1 MSSFVSKMSKST
13 VGTVVLIL
21 FLVLLVAGFAM
32 QDIQNVVSGG
42 GLSSGTLVKVGNE
55 EVSDRDVGNALQRRL
70 TEVRQS
76 DPTAD
81 YATLAKDF
89 DPLMDLLVQDAAIR
103 AFAADQGMTL
113 SKRLVDAE
121 IARIPA
127 TRGLDGKF
135 SQASYQ
141 AFLQQQKLSD
151 AELRK
156 LLSGGM
162 LQRLVLGQAAASAR
176 VPVGMATPYASM
188 LMEAREA
195 DVALIPTEQFLAGLP
210 APTQAELAT
219 YYQANARRYLVPEQR
234 VLNVARIGPA
244 QVAAVTATDKEI
256 ADYFAANQATFGG
269 ATRRVISQAV
279 VQSKP
284 AADAIV
290 ARARGASFVDATK
303 PAGFSAAD
311 ISVGPQTREQFAKL
325 TSDRVAA
332 AAFGAASGAI
342 VGPVQSDLGWHVIK
356 IDAIQV
362 DPGQSL
368 AAVRGAIAERL
379 TGDKRK
385 GALADLIA
393 KVEDA
398 IVDGS
403 SFAEAVKGAGLT
415 ATKSPL
421 ILANGTARSN
431 PGFKFPADL
440 APALRGGFDLTQDDD
455 PVVETLPGAAG
466 YALVAV
472 DQIIDAAPEPLAAIQ
487 PRVTADWRSAQA
499 RAKARVVATGVA
511 ARVAKGSDLKAAL
524 AASGTI
530 LPPPRRTAIRRMQ
543 LAQMGGEVPPA
554 LNLMFAL
561 AQGGSRMIADPE
573 GRGFVIV
580 KLIRII
586 PGNALLQPAL
596 VAQTQAEF
604 QEAVSGEYAE
614 QMSRAIQA
622 DLGVKRND
630 EAIAASRKR
639 IIGGG
644 N

>member
-1 MSSFVSKMSKST
+1 MIASVRRLSNSI
-13 VGTVVLIL
+13 VGKII
-21 FLVLLVAGFAM
+21 LVLFVVTIFASFALADM
-32 QDIQNVVSGG
+32 QGLSGG
-42 GLSSGTLVKVGNE
+42 GMSSDTLVKVGDQ
-55 EVSDRDVGNALQRRL
+55 EVTDRDVSNALQRRL

-76 DPTAD
+76 NPAAD

-89 DPLMDLLVQDAAIR
+89 DPLMTLLVQDAAIR
-103 AFAADQGMTL
+103 AFADDQGMTL

-121 IARIPA
+121 IAKIQA
-127 TRGLDGKF
+127 TRGLDGKV

-141 AFLQQQKLSD
+141 AFLNQQKLTD
-151 AELRK
+151 ADLRK
-156 LLSGGM
+156 LLSGGL
-162 LQRLVLGQAAASAR
+162 LQRLVIEQAAANAR

-195 DVALIPTEQFLAGLP
+195 DVALIPTAQFLADIP
-210 APTQAELAT
+210 APTNPDLAT
-219 YYQANARRYLVPEQR
+219 YYQANARKYLVAEQR
-234 VLNVARIGPA
+234 VLSVARIGPG
-244 QVAAVTATDKEI
+244 QVASVTATDKEI
-256 ADYFAANQATFGG
+256 TDYYNANQATFGG

-279 VQSKP
+279 VPSKP
-284 AADAIV
+284 VADGIA
-290 ARARGASFVDATK
+290 ARARSLSFVDATR

-311 ISVGPQTREQFAKL
+311 ISVGPQTREQFTKL

-332 AAFGAASGAI
+332 AAFGAAAGAI

-356 IDAIQV
+356 IDSIQV

-368 AAVRGAIAERL
+368 AAVRAAIAERL
-379 TGDKRK
+379 NTDKRK
-385 GALADLIA
+385 GALADLVA
-393 KVEDA
+393 KVEDSIA
-398 IVDGS
+398 DGS
-403 SFAEAVKGAGLT
+403 SFGEAIKAAGIT

-421 ILANGTARSN
+421 IFANGTARAN

-440 APALRGGFDLTQDDD
+440 APALRSGFDLTQDDD
-455 PVVETLPGAAG
+455 PVVEILPDAAG

-472 DQIIDAAPEPLAAIQ
+472 DQIVSAAPEPLAAIQ
-487 PRVTADWRSAQA
+487 PRVAADWKAAQA
-499 RAKARVVATGVA
+499 RAKARVVATAVA
-511 ARVAKGSDLKAAL
+511 AKVAKGTDLKAAL
-524 AASGTI
+524 ASAGMT

-543 LAQMGGEVPPA
+543 LAQMQGQIPPA
-554 LNLMFAL
+554 LNMMFAL

-614 QMSRAIQA
+614 QFARAIEV

-630 EAIAASRKR
+630 KAIEAARKR

-644 N
+644 S

>member
-1 MSSFVSKMSKST
+1 MSSFVRKMSKST
-13 VGTVVLIL
+13 VGTIIL
-21 FLVLLVAGFAM
+21 LLFGVLLVAGFAM
-32 QDIQNVVSGG
+32 QDVSNVISGG
-42 GLSSGTLVKVGNE
+42 GMSSGTLVKVGGQ
-55 EVSDRDVGNALQRRL
+55 EVSDRDVSNALQRRL

-76 DPTAD
+76 NPEAD

-89 DPLMDLLVQDAAIR
+89 DPLLTLLVQDAAVR
-103 AFAADQGMTL
+103 AFADDQGMTL

-121 IARIPA
+121 IAKIQA
-127 TRGLDGKF
+127 TRGLDGKV

-141 AFLQQQKLSD
+141 AFLAQQKLTD
-151 AELRK
+151 ADLRK
-156 LLSGGM
+156 LLSGGL
-162 LQRLVLGQAAASAR
+162 LQRLVIEQAAANAR

-195 DVALIPTEQFLAGLP
+195 DVALIPTAQFLADIP
-210 APTQAELAT
+210 APTNPDLAT
-219 YYQANARRYLVPEQR
+219 YYQANARKYLVAEQR
-234 VLNVARIGPA
+234 VLSVARIGPA
-244 QVAAVTATDKEI
+244 QVASVTATDKEI
-256 ADYFAANQATFGG
+256 ADYYNANQATFGG

-279 VQSKP
+279 VPSKP
-284 AADAIV
+284 VADGIA
-290 ARARGASFVDATK
+290 ARARSLSFVDATK

-311 ISVGPQTREQFAKL
+311 ISVGPQTREQFTKL

-332 AAFGAASGAI
+332 AAFGAAAGAI

-356 IDAIQV
+356 IDSIQV

-368 AAVRGAIAERL
+368 AAVRAAIAERL
-379 TGDKRK
+379 NADKRK
-385 GALADLIA
+385 GALADLVA
-393 KVEDA
+393 KVEDSIA
-398 IVDGS
+398 DGS
-403 SFAEAVKGAGLT
+403 SFAEAIKAAGIT

-421 ILANGTARSN
+421 IFANGTARAN

-440 APALRGGFDLTQDDD
+440 APALRSGFDLTQDDD
-455 PVVETLPGAAG
+455 PVVEILPDAAG

-472 DQIIDAAPEPLAAIQ
+472 DQIVSAAPEPLAAIQ
-487 PRVTADWRSAQA
+487 PRVAADWKAAQA
-499 RAKARVVATGVA
+499 RAKARVVATAVA
-511 ARVAKGSDLKAAL
+511 AKVTKGTDLKAAL
-524 AASGTI
+524 ASAGMT

-543 LAQMGGEVPPA
+543 LAQMQGQIPPA
-554 LNLMFAL
+554 LNMMFAL

-604 QEAVSGEYAE
+604 SEAVSGEYAE
-614 QMSRAIQA
+614 QFARAIEV

-630 EAIAASRKR
+630 KAIEAARKR

-644 N
+644 S